1 MVSQSSHET
10 CAAPLAPSTDREVT
24 TGHPPD
30 VSPDPNVDSGEAL
43 EKLWDQP
50 ESPDLGSQ
58 QPALTGP
65 EPRNSQFEEENNA
78 FLRLSFPRKLWMIIE
93 DAAFTSVHWNDE
105 GDTVVIEA
113 YLFQAEVLQHRGTD
127 RIFETDSI
135 KTFIHELN
143 QYIYHGSKFQGDKPL
158 LLRCSFL
165 FYGLWFIDSVA
176 GQARENHLPSELGG
190 PSGEGMSS
198 NSMSVSPATAGRD
211 GAGQLPKSP
220 SRYPDYGSVAVSVV
234 APNEAPEADEEQEE
248 SSGYTCSLCEQFK
261 YNPNP

>member
-50 ESPDLGSQ
+50 ESPDLET
-58 QPALTGP
+58 A
-65 EPRNSQFEEENNA
+65 NEEENNA
-78 FLRLSFPRKLWMIIE
+78 FLRLSFPRKLWMIME

-113 YLFQAEVLQHRGTD
+113 YLFQAEVPHMFSKICPSGHSAGKKRMM
-127 RIFETDSI
+127 
-135 KTFIHELN
+135 
-143 QYIYHGSKFQGDKPL
+143 IYHGSKFQGDKPL

-198 NSMSVSPATAGRD
+198 NSMFVSPATAGRD

-220 SRYPDYGSVAVSVV
+220 SRYPDYGSVMTLYNTYDSIVKVAVSVV
-234 APNEAPEADEEQEE
+234 APNEVPEADEEQEE

-261 YNPNP
+261 DNPNP